1 MRRFSPIAL
10 SGVAIDQKNR
20 LVALDQKLI
29 FFNILLKEKTLSSYV
44 TEGVALNRLGIMVVQ
59 SELKNN
65 KNWSRNEFESAENL
79 PPKPA
84 GTLLIL

>member
-1 MRRFSPIAL
+1 MGHQWVLPNFY
-10 SGVAIDQKNR
+10 AIKNR

-65 KNWSRNEFESAENL
+65 KN
-79 PPKPA
+79 
-84 GTLLIL
+84 